1 MCRPRRPPS
10 FDRVRF
16 PGTDLLTKSAWPVL
30 VAATIGV
37 TIGHWLVIGG
47 VLLGEGD
54 ADRGLEPVLIG
65 VGLAVLAATVIA
77 SAVATGRDLVAGS
90 AAAAIGGVVLVAVWL
105 IRSDEVPLAALSAGV
120 VVAAALAVGHVR
132 KGDLQIRLF
141 MAVLIVGY
149 MMWVTGVSGGFGV
162 LIAPLLPY
170 LTVGV
175 SDYASR
181 REAERR
187 IRRSYAG
194 RK

>member
-1 MCRPRRPPS
+1 M
-10 FDRVRF
+10 
-16 PGTDLLTKSAWPVL
+16 TKSAWPVL

-65 VGLAVLAATVIA
+65 VGLAVLAATVVA
-77 SAVATGRDLVAGS
+77 SAVATGRDLVAGV
-90 AAAAIGGVVLVAVWL
+90 AAAAIGGVVMLAVWL

-132 KGDLQIRLF
+132 KGDLQVRLF

-162 LIAPLLPY
+162 LVAPLLPY
-170 LTVGV
+170 VTVGV

-187 IRRSYAG
+187 MRRSYAG

>member
-1 MCRPRRPPS
+1 M
-10 FDRVRF
+10 
-16 PGTDLLTKSAWPVL
+16 L
-30 VAATIGV
+30 
-37 TIGHWLVIGG
+37 
-47 VLLGEGD
+47 
-54 ADRGLEPVLIG
+54 
-65 VGLAVLAATVIA
+65 
-77 SAVATGRDLVAGS
+77 
-90 AAAAIGGVVLVAVWL
+90 AVWL

-132 KGDLQIRLF
+132 KGDLQVRLF

-162 LIAPLLPY
+162 LVAPLLPY
-170 LTVGV
+170 VTVGV

-187 IRRSYAG
+187 MRRSYAG